1 MDVLRKYV
9 RYMLNEKPFTP
20 DLVADLLHLRQVSGL
35 EGYEVADVLNDVARR
50 TVKAKGESWT
60 RRQHKGLRRMVRGI
74 V

>member
-20 DLVADLLHLRQVSGL
+20 DLVADLLHLRQVSEL

-50 TVKAKGESWT
+50 TVKAKGESST
-60 RRQHKGLRRMVRGI
+60 A
-74 V
+74 